1 MKHFTLSSLCGTLLL
16 MIVMS
21 IMPSTIKAKASPRM
35 MEEITQ
41 DSLLKLKK
49 DTLRTLISDANALL
63 SSGISAAISIDLADD
78 PTLYED
84 LTSESATPTLDEINA
99 AITKM
104 RTDIATVKSALFIIT
119 NLLPQ

>member
-21 IMPSTIKAKASPRM
+21 VMPSTIQAKASPRM

-41 DSLLKLKK
+41 DSLIKLKQ

-78 PTLYED
+78 Q
-84 LTSESATPTLDEINA
+84 S
-99 AITKM
+99 
-104 RTDIATVKSALFIIT
+104 RFVV
-119 NLLPQ
+119 LLS

>member
-1 MKHFTLSSLCGTLLL
+1 
-16 MIVMS
+16 MS
-21 IMPSTIKAKASPRM
+21 IIPSTIQAKASPRM

-41 DSLLKLKK
+41 DSLIKLKK

-84 LTSESATPTLDEINA
+84 LASESATPTLDEINA

-104 RTDIATVKSALFIIT
+104 RTDIATVKSAAVYYNKFAAAVSELSQLET
-119 NLLPQ
+119 KYPALVAT

>member
-84 LTSESATPTLDEINA
+84 LTS
-99 AITKM
+99 
-104 RTDIATVKSALFIIT
+104 
-119 NLLPQ
+119 